1 MNYFVK
7 NIDRL
12 IAWAV
17 NVIVGFLAL
26 VILLRTP
33 KDLEL
38 SFIIA
43 YNLIVL
49 TALITAVIATI
60 FIEKKWLSI
69 ILFII
74 ASIAV
79 MFFSLGYLWFLA
91 LAYLIVAIIVLIKR

>member
-79 MFFSLGYLWFLA
+79 MFFSLGYLWFLS

>member
-43 YNLIVL
+43 YNLTVL

-79 MFFSLGYLWFLA
+79 MFFSLGCLWFLA